1 MKSWGDQTPQLK
13 NGVVTRAGGG
23 QDDANK
29 LHIIPG
35 VGPRALPTNKV
46 NLEDRHL
53 VWHVNGG
60 IKLSRMYMTIA
71 QLQTSYISKENFY
84 RVNPHH

>member
-1 MKSWGDQTPQLK
+1 MKSRGDQTPQLK
-13 NGVVTRAGGG
+13 NGVVTRVGGG

-29 LHIIPG
+29 LHITPG
-35 VGPRALPTNKV
+35 VGPWTLPTNKM
-46 NLEDRHL
+46 NLEDRDL

-60 IKLSRMYMTIA
+60 IKLSRMYTTIA

-84 RVNPHH
+84 RVNAHH